1 MKAIVKLSDKSN
13 AFLKDFG
20 ILVGRLGLGL
30 SIALA
35 HGLGQMQNFS
45 MVAEKFPD
53 PLGIGSTASL
63 ALAVFA
69 ELFCGLL
76 LVIGAGTRLAV
87 SQLMVS
93 MGVAI
98 YCHMKLWGDPLFPAK
113 PGDSSAELAFIYLIG
128 FTVLLFTGPGRF
140 SIDHLIVKKWGK

>member
-1 MKAIVKLSDKSN
+1 MKAILKLSDKSN
-13 AFLKDFG
+13 GFLKDMG
-20 ILVGRLGLGL
+20 LLMGRVGLGL
-30 SIALA
+30 SMAFG
-35 HGLGQMQNFS
+35 HGLGKMQNFS

-53 PLGIGSTASL
+53 PLGIGSSASL

-69 ELFCGLL
+69 ELVCGLL
-76 LVIGAGTRLAV
+76 IVVGAGTRLALT
-87 SQLMVS
+87 QLIAT

-128 FTVLLFTGPGRF
+128 FVTLFIAGPGRF
-140 SIDHLIVKKWGK
+140 ALDHFIVKKWGK